1 MADIDD
7 RLLAAAMDVR
17 ANAYVPYSKFPVG
30 AAILAESGKIYA
42 GCDVDNASYP
52 MTSCAEANAI
62 GAMIAGGDRRI
73 LSVLVVGGT
82 AEAGDLCPPC
92 GGCRQRLLEFSDP
105 ATTVLLADTE
115 SIRERYTLHELMPKS
130 FGPEQLKARI

>member
-42 GCDVDNASYP
+42 GW
-52 MTSCAEANAI
+52 MLT
-62 GAMIAGGDRRI
+62 M
-73 LSVLVVGGT
+73 
-82 AEAGDLCPPC
+82 PP
-92 GGCRQRLLEFSDP
+92 
-105 ATTVLLADTE
+105 
-115 SIRERYTLHELMPKS
+115 IR
-130 FGPEQLKARI
+130 